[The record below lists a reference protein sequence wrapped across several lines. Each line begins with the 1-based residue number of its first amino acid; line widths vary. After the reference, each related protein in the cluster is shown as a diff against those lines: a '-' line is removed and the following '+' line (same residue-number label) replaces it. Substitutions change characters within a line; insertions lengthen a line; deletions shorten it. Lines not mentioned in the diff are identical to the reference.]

1 MSLADKVIKNTF
13 YFTLFQFAGFLF
25 PLILTPFIISK
36 IGEAQFGLYALVL
49 GFIGVFGL
57 FDLSISSSFVM
68 FISKHYVKKDF
79 DSLNKYFNTGFFY
92 YIVVSL
98 IIVCGVYLFSD
109 KILALLNIPPDLMPT
124 AVYVFNV
131 GLIIFFISSSF
142 TIFSSLL
149 IALQKMYITSIAGIF
164 INLLNFILIFILLL
178 NGYGLVGVIWA
189 QLVTA
194 ILINIITVYYARS
207 SLKELRFGIRHF
219 SKAPLKEMTK
229 FGTQMQVSKLAG
241 FAAEK
246 YDEFLLAYFSV
257 LSNVTFFNVA
267 NRISRTGRMVPYQLI
282 PQLAPVASELNAKE
296 ETGKVKQL
304 FSDTTKYLTLVS
316 VPVFIFIFVFAELI
330 MTTWLGAGYE
340 ISAQILQILVIG
352 QLINMTVSAPGNSI
366 IPNLGFP
373 KYQMYEGLIFLG
385 VNLILSFVLIKF
397 YGILGA
403 AIGNTI
409 STSIASLY
417 IFIVSTKFFKE
428 RRGDIINGNYSKPF
442 IAGILSGVLTWV
454 IYWLSNKYIYTF
466 SNRISGIIYILIFI
480 TLFLIFYAVT
490 ILFLFKYLNQKDKAL
505 LSKVILKVIPAGL
518 LYKTESSEYQNKYYA
533 NELISLVIVTH
544 NRIDFLKQCLSSL
557 LPTLNKINYEIIIVD
572 NASTD
577 ETRDFL
583 EDFAKDNR
591 NVKILTQKT
600 NRGNNGKSIGIVQT
614 KGDFIIGI
622 DDDVIFFSEE
632 WIEKMIHA
640 YKTIPRMG
648 YLAADVV
655 QDETTTGAKYPEDTY
670 INEQFDDVTLQ
681 IGMTGGWCFMIS
693 RKIYNKVGKF
703 LTFKNRIAFPEDG
716 DYVNRTINKGLRYGI
731 LKDVK
736 VYHATGEFHN
746 KKYRKIFDDKYA
758 DIAKGDPL
766 WYKIKTAFIQI
777 TSIHRHM
784 AKLKE
789 FSARN

>member
-13 YFTLFQFAGFLF
+13 YFTLLQIIGFFF
-25 PLILTPFIISK
+25 PLVLTPFIISK
-36 IGEAQFGLYALVL
+36 IGEAQFGLYALIL
-49 GFIGVFGL
+49 GFVGVFGL
-57 FDLSISSSFVM
+57 FDLSISSSFIM

-79 DSLNKYFNTGFFY
+79 NALNKYFNTGFFY
-92 YIVVSL
+92 YVVFSLVIVTV
-98 IIVCGVYLFSD
+98 VYFFSEQ
-109 KILALLNIPPDLMPT
+109 ILSLLNIPPDLMST
-124 AVYVFNV
+124 AVSVFNI
-131 GLIIFFISSSF
+131 GLLIFFISNSF
-142 TIFSSLL
+142 TIFSSVL

-164 INLLNFILIFILLL
+164 INLLNFILLFILLL
-178 NGYGLVGVIWA
+178 NGYGLVGIMWA
-189 QLVTA
+189 QLVTVVLA
-194 ILINIITVYYARS
+194 NLVNIIYVKTNI
-207 SLKELRFGIRHF
+207 KELSFSTRYF
-219 SKAPLKEMTK
+219 SKTPLKEMTI
-229 FGTQMQVSKLAG
+229 FGTQMQISKLAN
-241 FAAEK
+241 FASEK

-257 LSNVTFFNVA
+257 LNNVTYFNVA
-267 NRISRTGRMVPYQLI
+267 NRIARTGRMVPYQLI

-296 ETGKVKQL
+296 DTQKIKQL
-304 FSDTTKYLTLVS
+304 FADTTKYLTLLS
-316 VPVFIFIFVFAELI
+316 VPVFIFIFIFADVI
-330 MTTWLGAGYE
+330 ITTWLGQGYE
-340 ISAQILQILVIG
+340 ISAQILRILVIG

-409 STSIASLY
+409 STLIASLY
-417 IFIVSTKFFKE
+417 TFIVSTKFFKE
-428 RRGDIINGNYSKPF
+428 RRGDIINANYSKPV
-442 IAGILSGVLTWV
+442 IAGTLSGVLTWV
-454 IYWLSNKYIYTF
+454 IYWVSNNYIYTF
-466 SNRISGIIYILIFI
+466 NNRISGIIYILVFI
-480 TLFLIFYAVT
+480 TLFIIFYAVI

-505 LSKVILKVIPAGL
+505 LSKVILKIIPAGF
-518 LYKTESSEYQNKYYA
+518 LYKVESSEYQNKYYN

-544 NRIDFLKQCLSSL
+544 NRIDLLKQCLASL
-557 LPTLNKINYEIIIVD
+557 LPTLTKINYEIIIVD

-577 ETRDFL
+577 GTKEFL
-583 EDFAKDNR
+583 QDFAKDNR
-591 NVKILTQKT
+591 NVKVLTQKINT
-600 NRGNNGKSIGIVQT
+600 GNNGKSIGIVQT

-622 DDDVIFFSEE
+622 DDDVIFFPDE

-670 INEQFDDVTLQ
+670 INELFDDVTLQ
-681 IGMTGGWCFMIS
+681 VGMTGGWCFMIS

-703 LTFKNRIAFPEDG
+703 LTYKNRVAFPEDG
-716 DYVNRTINKGLRYGI
+716 DYVNRIINKGLRYGI
-731 LKDVK
+731 LKGVK

-746 KKYRKIFDDKYA
+746 KKYRKIFNEKHA

-766 WYKIKTAFIQI
+766 WYKIKTAFVQI
-777 TSIHRHM
+777 TSIHRHI

-789 FSARN
+789 FSARS